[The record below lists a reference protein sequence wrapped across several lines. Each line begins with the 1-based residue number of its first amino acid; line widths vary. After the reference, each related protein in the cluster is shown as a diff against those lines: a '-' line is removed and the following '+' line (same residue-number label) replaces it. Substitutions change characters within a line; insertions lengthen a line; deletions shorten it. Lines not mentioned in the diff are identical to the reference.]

1 MLNRILKATKNST
14 DETHER
20 LAFGSIFLASILL
33 YFLAI
38 TSVVPF
44 DYFLNHN
51 PSWIIFLQALFI
63 FINSLL
69 TAIALVMFLKVFRNK
84 KAENKT
90 SIIGTILALFF
101 SVFSTGCYVCGTVLF
116 PAIGLG
122 SSFATMPLGGI
133 EVKIITAAML
143 IYSVNLLSN
152 NVLGICK
159 VFSNKKFSFKTSGL
173 VLFSISPKFIYQA
186 KHLVIVLIFI
196 LSIFL
201 LPLLTPDSVK
211 RTPESFICSYTK

>member
-51 PSWIIFLQALFI
+51 PSWI